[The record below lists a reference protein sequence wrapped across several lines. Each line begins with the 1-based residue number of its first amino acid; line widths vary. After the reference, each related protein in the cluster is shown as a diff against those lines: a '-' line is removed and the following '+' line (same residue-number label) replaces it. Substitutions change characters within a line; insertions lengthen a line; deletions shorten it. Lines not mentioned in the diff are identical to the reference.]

1 VLLLVEDQWTIWV
14 TPHLVGDTL
23 IIFMATSLEPALLS
37 IVIVALIGTDLL
49 AFMTV
54 LNIAA
59 PISSAISAVKM
70 SIIAQISL
78 AAFSFFMIFASKVS
92 SLNKSETLQDSESVF
107 KPTVLSKK
115 LEVQPVR
122 KRKSTSTLAF

>member
-1 VLLLVEDQWTIWV
+1 M

-78 AAFSFFMIFASKVS
+78 SAFSFFMIFASKVS
-92 SLNKSETLQDSESVF
+92 SMNKSETLEDSESVF
-107 KPTVLSKK
+107 KPTILSKK
-115 LEVQPVR
+115 MDVQPVR
-122 KRKSTSTLAF
+122 KRKSTST